1 MTISGFVA
9 YVKQVWK
16 NKPDTSSPLSAER
29 LNTIEGGI
37 KGNSDA
43 IEAIAAAVVN
53 QIVNDP
59 NKIASM
65 AALYSVNSQVTQLNS
80 DLTGKSY
87 SLISYLTSNISA
99 ADINTLKSG
108 KTVSISGVIVVS
120 AIISAR
126 TNYMRVAT
134 EAKPSRRIYFPLSS
148 QVSGAP
154 VYAMIDSDGYV
165 FCDSQLPVGYYFFN
179 ASYIII

>member
-43 IEAIAAAVVN
+43 IAAIAAAVVN

-80 DLTGKSY
+80 DLTTVFNRIQ
-87 SLISYLTSNISA
+87 LVISDCNNPGT
-99 ADINTLKSG
+99 T
-108 KTVSISGVIVVS
+108 TV
-120 AIISAR
+120 
-126 TNYMRVAT
+126 N
-134 EAKPSRRIYFPLSS
+134 RIYMGR
-148 QVSGAP
+148 VNNNAANIP
-154 VYAMIDSDGYV
+154 VASYYGMLFGIYIDSTQYGV
-165 FCDSQLPVGYYFFN
+165 QLFVTMAATPALHIRSLVTGN
-179 ASYIII
+179 WGAWIQK

>member
-53 QIVNDP
+53 QIVNEP

-80 DLTGKSY
+80 DFTA
-87 SLISYLTSNISA
+87 ISGRIQLVISDCNNPGTTTVNRIYMGRVNLGAANAPTTTRYGMLFGIYIDSTQYGIQMIAEMISTPTLYVRSLTSG
-99 ADINTLKSG
+99 TW
-108 KTVSISGVIVVS
+108 
-120 AIISAR
+120 
-126 TNYMRVAT
+126 
-134 EAKPSRRIYFPLSS
+134 
-148 QVSGAP
+148 
-154 VYAMIDSDGYV
+154 
-165 FCDSQLPVGYYFFN
+165 N
-179 ASYIII
+179 AWVEK

>member
-43 IEAIAAAVVN
+43 IAAIAAAVVN

-80 DLTGKSY
+80 DLGKFVLENVSKVRFSRGSTGMNIDIYFSDVPADFVRLNIGY
-87 SLISYLTSNISA
+87 TTANRAISVQTYTAGVLA
-99 ADINTLKSG
+99 
-108 KTVSISGVIVVS
+108 VVYSIS
-120 AIISAR
+120 
-126 TNYMRVAT
+126 
-134 EAKPSRRIYFPLSS
+134 PST
-148 QVSGAP
+148 
-154 VYAMIDSDGYV
+154 
-165 FCDSQLPVGYYFFN
+165 
-179 ASYIII
+179 